1 MPEGSQHPQTCTQ
14 PNPGRFRE
22 AWNLSSPGFHGWVA
36 FLKFDPGIRVVE
48 RHLMHTVTAL
58 RGTFHAPT
66 SVRRLSWIRH

>member
-48 RHLMHTVTAL
+48 RHLMHTVTA
-58 RGTFHAPT
+58 
-66 SVRRLSWIRH
+66 